1 MKKILIIFLIF
12 FTKVVLADGY
22 DVFGLGYYDVKFD
35 NSNDNA
41 ALDLRF
47 ERRFDKT
54 LLRIGP
60 ESYDFFDI
68 KPFAG
73 FEHTSDSA
81 QYFLVG
87 IYLDD
92 NAGDMFTGKSSNF
105 LVTPSIGFGSYYAG
119 SGKQLGN
126 TLEFRTTIEVSYQFE
141 NKNRVGL
148 SIGHISNADLGAD
161 NPGVEIISLSYQIPY

>member
-12 FTKVVLADGY
+12 FTKIVLADGY

-35 NSNDNA
+35 NSNDNE
-41 ALDLRF
+41 ALDFRY

-73 FEHTSDSA
+73 FEGTSDSA
-81 QYFLVG
+81 KYFL
-87 IYLDD
+87 L
-92 NAGDMFTGKSSNF
+92 
-105 LVTPSIGFGSYYAG
+105 
-119 SGKQLGN
+119 
-126 TLEFRTTIEVSYQFE
+126 
-141 NKNRVGL
+141 
-148 SIGHISNADLGAD
+148 
-161 NPGVEIISLSYQIPY
+161 